1 MRFTNIISAAALAVA
16 LGFSGAATA
25 ATLVGNVTVT
35 DVDLPRVQA
44 MCDQMVTDVADAAG
58 EDLSEN
64 STNDVESTESDAKGI
79 DDINLQD
86 CIDAGLLPADTEVPE
101 IEVTN

>member
-1 MRFTNIISAAALAVA
+1 MRFTNIISAAALAIA
-16 LGFSGAATA
+16 LGVSGAATA

-35 DVDLPRVQA
+35 DIDLPRVQA
-44 MCDQMVTDVADAAG
+44 MCDQMVSATADAVG

-64 STNDVESTESDAKGI
+64 TANDVASTDSDAKGI
-79 DDINLQD
+79 DDITLQD
-86 CIDAGLLPADTEVPE
+86 CIDAGLLPEDTEVPE